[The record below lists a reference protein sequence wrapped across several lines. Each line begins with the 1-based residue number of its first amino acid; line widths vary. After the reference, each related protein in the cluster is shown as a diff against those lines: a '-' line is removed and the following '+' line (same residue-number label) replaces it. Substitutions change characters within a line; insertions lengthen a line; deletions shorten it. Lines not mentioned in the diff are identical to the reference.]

1 MTIQIENV
9 NDEFPEYIDLD
20 SAMVELSKYSMT
32 MSTNEIYEK
41 YSVVDEETNNASFY
55 QIKGEDTEFP
65 DTMDDL
71 ELELLSPDPDSG
83 PFYFTKLSPGVWDV
97 GVRGCKHI

>member
-1 MTIQIENV
+1 
-9 NDEFPEYIDLD
+9 
-20 SAMVELSKYSMT
+20 MT
-32 MSTNEIYEK
+32 MSTNEMYEK

-71 ELELLSPDPDSG
+71 KLELLSPDPG

-97 GVRGCKHI
+97 GVRGCKNV